1 VPAAVRALD
10 PGVAVLADN
19 RPVRG
24 HARVRERV
32 GERTYLVHA
41 GGFWQVHPAAP
52 EVLGEAVLAALDPRP
67 GENVLDLY
75 AGAGLFAGV
84 LAGAGDP
91 GQVVAVESGRAAA
104 ADAARNLRDDPVRI
118 VTGRVEDILA
128 RGGLAADLVVL
139 DPPRSG
145 AGSAVVTAIAAL
157 APRAIAYVA
166 CDPAALARDVAT
178 FAGLGYRLTGLRILD
193 AFPNTQ
199 HVECVAAL
207 APA

>member
-1 VPAAVRALD
+1 
-10 PGVAVLADN
+10 
-19 RPVRG
+19 
-24 HARVRERV
+24 V

-67 GENVLDLY
+67 GEKILDLY

-84 LAGAGDP
+84 LAGAGDLGP
-91 GQVVAVESGRAAA
+91 AEIAAVESGRTAT

-118 VTGRVEDILA
+118 LTGRVEDVLA

-145 AGSAVVTAIAAL
+145 AGAAVVTAIAAL
-157 APRAIAYVA
+157 APRAVAYVA

-178 FAGLGYRLTGLRILD
+178 FAGLGYRLTGLRVLD